1 MEKETANFWRFR
13 HENFLRG
20 RPELLGEIR
29 RLNNHNTNGNTAEKK
44 VKATTVKAEGAG
56 GTEED
61 VSELKTEVSFLK
73 EKLAKMTSNIDQLTS
88 LVEKISM
95 NERQGPPIIKKE
107 EEVMVSNKRKK
118 LVPPSLIVPDSVIS
132 SNPAVQLED
141 RMEDVE
147 YSTISMLPPSRQESE
162 SSDISDDAFVDE
174 LLNSF
179 QDDNDDELDLLPD
192 PILSDDDLMLT
203 DTLLEKENTTQQ
215 SNTQK

>member
-29 RLNNHNTNGNTAEKK
+29 RSNNHNNNGSTAEKK
-44 VKATTVKAEGAG
+44 VKTTTVKAEGAA

-88 LVEKISM
+88 LVEKMSM

-147 YSTISMLPPSRQESE
+147 YSTIPMLPTRQESE

-203 DTLLEKENTTQQ
+203 DTLLEKE
-215 SNTQK
+215 